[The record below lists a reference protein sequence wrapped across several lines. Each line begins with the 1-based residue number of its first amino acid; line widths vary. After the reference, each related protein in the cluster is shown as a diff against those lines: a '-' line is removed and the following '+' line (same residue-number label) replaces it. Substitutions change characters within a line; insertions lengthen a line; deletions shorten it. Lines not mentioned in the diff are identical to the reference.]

1 MIFFMLVKKERTMS
15 YSDYQTLKELT
26 KKLAITYQVTNLF
39 PHIEKVA
46 PSAFLLHSL
55 EVAKMLPSTFSEKS
69 RSENLITPILFDVYE
84 HSQQSITIFSGC
96 SLNINEQLSGICD
109 YIVAGKSRLLALDSP
124 IVCIVEAK
132 NRSIEE
138 GLAQAGAEMVAAQL
152 FNQQEQNDI
161 DVIYG
166 VVTNGI
172 DWKFLKL
179 SQNILMIDENMYF
192 SSGENLN
199 VLLGVFALIL
209 PC

>member
-1 MIFFMLVKKERTMS
+1 MS
-15 YSDYQTLKELT
+15 YSDYQSLKELT
-26 KKLAITYQVTNLF
+26 KKLAITYQVTDLF
-39 PHIEKVA
+39 PHIEEVS

-84 HSQQSITIFSGC
+84 HSHQRITIFSGC

-152 FNQQEQNDI
+152 FNQQEQNEI
-161 DVIYG
+161 ETIYG

-179 SQNILMIDENMYF
+179 SQNILLIDENMYF
-192 SSGENLN
+192 SSGENLK

-209 PC
+209 SCGK

>member
-1 MIFFMLVKKERTMS
+1 MS

-26 KKLAITYQVTNLF
+26 KKLAITYQVTDLF
-39 PHIEKVA
+39 PTIQEVP
-46 PSAFLLHSL
+46 PSVFLLHSL

-84 HSQQSITIFSGC
+84 HSHQSITIFSGC
-96 SLNINEQLSGICD
+96 SLTINEQLSGICD

-152 FNQQEQNDI
+152 FNQQEQNEI
-161 DVIYG
+161 ETIYG

-192 SSGENLN
+192 SSGENLK

-209 PC
+209 PSGK

>member
-1 MIFFMLVKKERTMS
+1 MS
-15 YSDYQTLKELT
+15 YSDYQNLKELA
-26 KKLAITYQVTNLF
+26 KKLAITYQLADLF
-39 PHIEKVA
+39 PTIQSVE
-46 PSAFLLHSL
+46 PSPFLLHSL
-55 EVAKMLPSTFSEKS
+55 AIAKSLPSTFSEKS

-84 HSQQSITIFSGC
+84 HTQQSITIFSGC
-96 SLNINEQLSGICD
+96 ALNINEQLSGICD
-109 YIVAGKSRLLALDSP
+109 YIIAGKNQLLALDSP

-152 FNQQEQNDI
+152 FNQQEQNEI
-161 DVIYG
+161 EVIYG

-179 SQNILMIDENMYF
+179 SQSILVIDNNIYF
-192 SSGENLN
+192 SSGENLK

-209 PC
+209 PT